1 MQYTHLGRSG
11 LEVSRLCLGTMN
23 FGPET
28 TEPDSFAIMDRALDL
43 GINFFDT
50 ANVYGW
56 KKGEGITEQIVG
68 RWFAQGGGRREKVV
82 IATKLYGG
90 MSDWPN
96 DSKLSARNIR
106 LACDASLKRLQTDF
120 IDLYQMHHVDRD
132 TPWDEIW
139 EAFETLRAQG
149 KILYAGSSNF
159 AGWHLAKAQE
169 AAARRSYFGL
179 VSEQSIYNL
188 LTRDVELEVLPAAQ
202 DYGLGVIPWSPLHG
216 GLLGGV
222 VRKEREGS
230 RRTSG
235 RAKDALEA
243 NRPAIEAYEDL
254 CGTLGEEPAHVGL
267 AWLLAQ
273 PAVTAPI
280 IGPRTMDQLDGT
292 MRALEIQLSDKTL
305 AQLDEIFPGHKT
317 APEDYAW

>member
-28 TEPDSFAIMDRALDL
+28 TEPDSFAIMDKALEH
-43 GINFFDT
+43 GVNFFDT

-56 KKGEGITEQIVG
+56 KQGEGITEQIVG

-120 IDLYQMHHVDRD
+120 IDIYQMHHVDRD

-139 EAFETLRAQG
+139 EAFETLRGQG

-159 AGWHLAKAQE
+159 GGWHLA
-169 AAARRSYFGL
+169 
-179 VSEQSIYNL
+179 
-188 LTRDVELEVLPAAQ
+188 
-202 DYGLGVIPWSPLHG
+202 
-216 GLLGGV
+216 
-222 VRKEREGS
+222 
-230 RRTSG
+230 
-235 RAKDALEA
+235 
-243 NRPAIEAYEDL
+243 
-254 CGTLGEEPAHVGL
+254 
-267 AWLLAQ
+267 
-273 PAVTAPI
+273 
-280 IGPRTMDQLDGT
+280 
-292 MRALEIQLSDKTL
+292 
-305 AQLDEIFPGHKT
+305 
-317 APEDYAW
+317 